1 MKKINE
7 NYFLYSI
14 IFFEFI
20 PISFIT
26 QQMDGVLITY
36 AFETGNLKGIE
47 KWYTD
52 AGRHVHGLLIY
63 LIGLVFKLT
72 NISKELLLDSI
83 SAVFLILLCF
93 EVKKY
98 SIIYFGLNNK
108 WSTLAAF
115 FTSIF
120 PVWHTLVNF
129 DISQYLI
136 SIYFLLFGFRYFVS
150 IKKKNIFIGIVF
162 IILSFNVESN
172 LSFVCGLASIS
183 FFFKKIK
190 KNLSFSFFK
199 FFLIFLISFLYYY
212 LRGKYFAP
220 SNIWESYNILTLDTF
235 LNNFTLVKLTNN
247 IFNYFSYILI
257 FIWIPFAYIF
267 HLRLK
272 DRNYFIEFKKKFY
285 INKFENFLVL
295 IILSGFA
302 ILPYLLLNKSS
313 SILYLGDF
321 YQRHAFLLAP
331 IYGIFFA
338 SLFEKMEYLDFFQRK
353 LNFKYII
360 IFICINFLLLNYGT
374 YRKLESQLFIKNLV
388 NELKTEELLPKGKIQ
403 LISKHFP
410 GDYRSF
416 DINYLMFK
424 VYKVPGWWGNA
435 SVTETKIPDPPLL
448 YIQNKIYSEVFIFDQ
463 YTYECTSY
471 IHLKNVITKKER
483 FKKFYIFNYKK
494 YYKLDKIIKKC

>member
-1 MKKINE
+1 
-7 NYFLYSI
+7 
-14 IFFEFI
+14 
-20 PISFIT
+20 
-26 QQMDGVLITY
+26 
-36 AFETGNLKGIE
+36 
-47 KWYTD
+47 
-52 AGRHVHGLLIY
+52 
-63 LIGLVFKLT
+63 
-72 NISKELLLDSI
+72 
-83 SAVFLILLCF
+83 
-93 EVKKY
+93 
-98 SIIYFGLNNK
+98 
-108 WSTLAAF
+108 
-115 FTSIF
+115 
-120 PVWHTLVNF
+120 
-129 DISQYLI
+129 
-136 SIYFLLFGFRYFVS
+136 
-150 IKKKNIFIGIVF
+150 
-162 IILSFNVESN
+162 
-172 LSFVCGLASIS
+172 
-183 FFFKKIK
+183 
-190 KNLSFSFFK
+190 
-199 FFLIFLISFLYYY
+199 LYYY

-416 DINYLMFK
+416 DINYLM
-424 VYKVPGWWGNA
+424 
-435 SVTETKIPDPPLL
+435 
-448 YIQNKIYSEVFIFDQ
+448 
-463 YTYECTSY
+463 
-471 IHLKNVITKKER
+471 
-483 FKKFYIFNYKK
+483 
-494 YYKLDKIIKKC
+494 

>member
-14 IFFEFI
+14 IFFVFI
-20 PISFIT
+20 PISFIS
-26 QQMDGVLITY
+26 QQMDGVLISH
-36 AFETGNLKGIE
+36 AFETENLKSIT

-52 AGRHVHGLLIY
+52 AGRHFHALLIY
-63 LIGLVFKLT
+63 IIGLVFKLT

-83 SAVFLILLCF
+83 SVIFLILFCI

-98 SIIYFGLNNK
+98 SVLYFGLKNK

-136 SIYFLLFGFRYFVS
+136 SIYFLFFGFRYFVS
-150 IKKKNIFIGIVF
+150 IKKRDIFIGIVF

-172 LSFVCGLASIS
+172 LSFACGLAFIS

-190 KNLSFSFFK
+190 NNLSFSFVK
-199 FFLIFLISFLYYY
+199 FLLILIISFLYYF
-212 LRGKYFAP
+212 LRANYFQP
-220 SNIWESYNILTLDTF
+220 SGIWEDYNILTIDTF
-235 LNNFTLVKLTNN
+235 LKNFTLVKLVNN
-247 IFNYFSYILI
+247 IFHYLTFILI

-272 DRNYFIEFKKKFY
+272 NRNYFYELKKIIY
-285 INKFENFLVL
+285 IKSYENFLVL
-295 IILSGFA
+295 ILLSGFA
-302 ILPYLLLNKSS
+302 IFPYLLLNKSTF
-313 SILYLGDF
+313 IFNLGDF

-338 SLFEKMEYLDFFQRK
+338 LMFDKMEHFDIFKRK

-360 IFICINFLLLNYGT
+360 IFICINILLLNYGT

-388 NELKTEELLPKGKIQ
+388 NELKNKKPLPKGKIQ
-403 LISKHFP
+403 IVSEHFP
-410 GDYRSF
+410 GAYRPF
-416 DINYLMFK
+416 EINYLL
-424 VYKVPGWWGNA
+424 YKAYKTPSWWANA
-435 SVTETKIPDPPLL
+435 SVTETKISDPPML
-448 YIQNKIYSEVFIFDQ
+448 YTQNKIYSDVFIFSD
-463 YTYECTSY
+463 YIYECTSY
-471 IHLKNVITKKER
+471 IYLKNVITKKER
-483 FKKFYIFNYKK
+483 IKKIYIFNYKK
-494 YYKLDKIIKKC
+494 YYNLDKIIKKC